1 MGNIPEKYVWSIK
14 NSDVINDYIEGL
26 TEIAEDKLSIGWK
39 AYFITIM
46 FNEISGSSQRK
57 KRIIEEE
64 VVRILRYLTLRTVR
78 YPTSQTGYRNCPF
91 AWAVID
97 FPKRRAS
104 IKKNR
109 AGLRRSDTNNGA
121 HIHINVLVPRIT
133 KFNGT
138 LIDEVRNNREKY
150 LGRSGN
156 VQRIEVE
163 ATRDLAESF
172 EYAGKSL
179 YSRRV
184 TVEDIIIFPEVASE
198 HSNPRLWVAAL
209 RPINRI
215 FQEIY

>member
-1 MGNIPEKYVWSIK
+1 MGNIPERYVWSIK

-39 AYFITIM
+39 AYFVTIM
-46 FNEISGSSQRK
+46 FNEISGSSRRK

-64 VVRILRYLTLRTVR
+64 VVRILRYLTLHTVR

-121 HIHINVLVPRIT
+121 HIHINVLVPRKT

-138 LIDEVRNNREKY
+138 LVDEFRNNREKY

-163 ATRDLAESF
+163 ATRDFAEAF

-184 TVEDIIIFPEVASE
+184 TVDDIIVFPEAASE
-198 HSNPRLWVAAL
+198 HSNPRPWVATL
-209 RPINRI
+209 RHINRI